1 MRWTDNPRR
10 PRPETIARLDA
21 VLTRIANGTLA
32 LPRPIRKTGALPVP
46 RPASAS
52 REHNR
57 TALVT
62 LQCVV
67 AEVFGLRPDDLIARC
82 RTKKV
87 TFPRQVAMYLARKL
101 TGASFPQIGRAF
113 NRDHATVLH
122 AYRRVKESLRQNT
135 ALVDAL
141 ARLTERLR
149 AAHGAEQAR
158 RIESIA
164 FEPAVLPR

>member
-10 PRPETIARLDA
+10 PRPETIASMDA
-21 VLTRIANGTLA
+21 VLARVADGSLA
-32 LPRPIRKTGALPVP
+32 LPRPIRETGLLRAQ
-46 RPASAS
+46 RPACVAC
-52 REHNR
+52 ECDW
-57 TALVT
+57 TALMM
-62 LQCVV
+62 LQRVV
-67 AEVFGLRPDDLIARC
+67 AEVFGLHRNDLMARC

>member
-1 MRWTDNPRR
+1 MSRTDSLRR
-10 PRPETIARLDA
+10 PRPETIASLDA
-21 VLTRIANGTLA
+21 VLTRIADGTLA
-32 LPRPIRKTGALPVP
+32 VPRPIRKAGARPAPRATGA
-46 RPASAS
+46 AS
-52 REHNR
+52 EHDR
-57 TALVT
+57 TALII
-62 LQCVV
+62 LQRLV
-67 AEVFGLRPDDLIARC
+67 AEAFGLHRYDLIARC
-82 RTKKV
+82 RTKEV
-87 TFPRQVAMYLARKL
+87 AFPRHVAMYLARKL